1 MGYRVIFAA
10 RAERDL
16 EDVVRFLAQKNRAA
30 AERLGYALVDDALS
44 LAHLPGRGI
53 VVHDRPGLRR
63 IVHRPWFLV
72 FYRVDQTRQLIE
84 IVRIWDAR
92 QDPATLSLP

>member
-1 MGYRVIFAA
+1 MGCRVIFAA

-16 EDVVRFLAQKNRAA
+16 EDVVRFLAQKDQAA

-44 LAHLPGRGI
+44 LAHLPGRGMA
-53 VVHDRPGLRR
+53 VRGRPGLRR
-63 IVHRPWFLV
+63 IVHRPWFV
-72 FYRVDQTRQLIE
+72 IFYRADQTRQLVE

-92 QDPATLSLP
+92 QDPATFSLS